1 MSCTVKP
8 FINIKMHLIYLLY
21 QNLLNKNTVDV
32 LNHWDNITKKNKIPF
47 FPKKAE
53 NRKENE
59 LGKKYFSII

>member
-8 FINIKMHLIYLLY
+8 FINIKTHLIYLLY
-21 QNLLNKNTVDV
+21 QNLLYKKIVICTN
-32 LNHWDNITKKNKIPF
+32 WDNITKKNKIPF

-53 NRKENE
+53 NRKERE